1 MRPSTRV
8 MTPGRSVSAN
18 ATTKNPMAKTRRAVP
33 SETPSGSSGTS
44 ISKAVELVRG
54 IARHGPMARYTAA
67 TKNSPNLGCT
77 RPASS
82 RAVPASATAINPMTG
97 RPMAA
102 IRKPSMATGVAEP
115 ACSASSGGIMRL
127 PAPKSIENRA
137 MPTVTTWSERRP
149 READE
154 AMGPPFESKQK
165 RDGQKHPSRKYKR
178 SSSFSRLNRTE
189 HR

>member
-1 MRPSTRV
+1 

-18 ATTKNPMAKTRRAVP
+18 ATTKKPMANTRRAVP
-33 SETPSGSSGTS
+33 SETPSGNSGTS

-54 IARHGPMARYTAA
+54 MARHGPMARYTAA

-77 RPASS
+77 RLASS
-82 RAVPASATAINPMTG
+82 RAVPASATAIKPMTG

-102 IRKPSMATGVAEP
+102 IKKPTMASGVAVP
-115 ACSASSGGIMRL
+115 AWSASNGGMMRL

-149 READE
+149 RGADE
-154 AMGPPFESKQK
+154 GIGTPFGSKQNGTGK
-165 RDGQKHPSRKYKR
+165 IPVPQV
-178 SSSFSRLNRTE
+178 
-189 HR
+189 

>member
-1 MRPSTRV
+1 M
-8 MTPGRSVSAN
+8 AN
-18 ATTKNPMAKTRRAVP
+18 TRRAVP
-33 SETPSGSSGTS
+33 SETPSGSSGTN

-54 IARHGPMARYTAA
+54 MARHGPMARYTAA

-82 RAVPASATAINPMTG
+82 RAVPASATAIKPMTG

-102 IRKPSMATGVAEP
+102 TRKPSMATGVAEP

-149 READE
+149 RGVDE
-154 AMGPPFESKQK
+154 AMGPPFGSKQK

>member
-1 MRPSTRV
+1 MSAGPVMRPSTRV
-8 MTPGRSVSAN
+8 MTPGRNVSAN
-18 ATTKNPMAKTRRAVP
+18 ATTKKATANTRRAVP
-33 SETPSGSSGTS
+33 SEMPSGSSGTN

-54 IARHGPMARYTAA
+54 MAKHGPMARYTAA

-82 RAVPASATAINPMTG
+82 RAVPASATAIKPITG

-102 IRKPSMATGVAEP
+102 IKKPIMASGVAVP
-115 ACSASSGGIMRL
+115 AWSASNGGMMRL

-154 AMGPPFESKQK
+154 AMRAPFESKQK
-165 RDGQKHPSRKYKR
+165 RDGQKTRPASIYA
-178 SSSFSRLNRTE
+178 LAG
-189 HR
+189 

>member
-8 MTPGRSVSAN
+8 MTPGRSVSTKATAKKATAN
-18 ATTKNPMAKTRRAVP
+18 TRRAVP

-54 IARHGPMARYTAA
+54 MARHGPIARYTAA

-82 RAVPASATAINPMTG
+82 RAVPASATAIKPMTG

-102 IRKPSMATGVAEP
+102 IRKPSMASGVAEP

-137 MPTVTTWSERRP
+137 MPTVRTWSERRP
-149 READE
+149 RGADD
-154 AMGPPFESKQK
+154 AIGPPFGSKQNGTGK
-165 RDGQKHPSRKYKR
+165 RPVPQVYT
-178 SSSFSRLNRTE
+178 L
-189 HR
+189 